1 MGIVSPMRWVVWWF
15 AILSAYVI
23 EFVTQTA
30 SEVVAGIIIAF
41 LCTVIVAAA
50 LQNAKPSVRVSW
62 RWLRHLAAVP
72 AAMVRD
78 AFLVSARIVWA
89 MRRGERLVG
98 MLTRIPYD
106 PGDRENELDLGRE
119 ALVVYGTC
127 AAPNTI
133 VAEVDERG
141 SLLVHQLVARD
152 QKIASEQW
160 PL

>member
-1 MGIVSPMRWVVWWF
+1 MGIVRPMRWVLWWF

-23 EFVTQTA
+23 EFVAQTA
-30 SEVVAGIIIAF
+30 GEVVAGIIIAF
-41 LCTVIVAAA
+41 LCTLIVAAA
-50 LQNAKPSVRVSW
+50 LANAKPSVRVHW
-62 RWLRHLAAVP
+62 GWLRHLAAVP
-72 AAMVRD
+72 GAMVRD
-78 AFLVSARIVWA
+78 AFVVSARIIWA
-89 MRRGERLVG
+89 LRSGERLTG

-106 PGDRENELDLGRE
+106 SGDRGNDLDQGRE

-141 SLLVHQLVARD
+141 SLLVHQLVAR
-152 QKIASEQW
+152 KHKTASEQW